1 MDSPPS
7 LPRFYTIATSWTTRV
22 ALIAA
27 IVALGG
33 CASTREE
40 GSGLIGKTLET
51 IGLRKP
57 AEEVV
62 TPRAKVIPLRLWAGA
77 NLNSG
82 TDNKSLAVVVKV
94 YRLRDGER
102 FERAPFSAFLD
113 EDAERDA
120 LGDDLISTTEIVLQ
134 PGQRH
139 EIGERLPPEAGTLGV
154 VALFRA
160 PAQGRWRLSFDALE
174 AEADGVT
181 VGLHA
186 CALTTSSNAL
196 RSSIDG
202 EPHSLTTARCVK
214 G

>member
-7 LPRFYTIATSWTTRV
+7 SPRPFPVAVSRTMTIVMMA
-22 ALIAA
+22 AA
-27 IVALGG
+27 IALGG

-40 GSGLIGKTLET
+40 GPGLIGKTLET

-57 AEEVV
+57 VEEVAA
-62 TPRAKVIPLRLWAGA
+62 PRAKMIPLRLWAGA

-82 TDNKSLAVVVKV
+82 TDNRSLAVVVKV
-94 YRLRDGER
+94 YRLRDGQR
-102 FERAPFSAFLD
+102 FEQAPFSAFLD

-120 LGDDLISTTEIVLQ
+120 LGDDLISATEIVLQ
-134 PGQRH
+134 PNQRH
-139 EIGERLPPEAGTLGV
+139 EINQRLPPEAGTLGV
-154 VALFRA
+154 VALFRS

-186 CALTTSSNAL
+186 CALTTSSAAL
-196 RSSIDG
+196 RSRIDG
-202 EPHSLTTARCVK
+202 EPHSLATARCVK

>member
-1 MDSPPS
+1 MDSPS
-7 LPRFYTIATSWTTRV
+7 SSPRSFAVAASGAMRIALV
-22 ALIAA
+22 AAA
-27 IVALGG
+27 VSLGG
-33 CASTREE
+33 CTSTPKQ

-57 AEEVV
+57 AEELAA
-62 TPRAKVIPLRLWAGA
+62 PRAKVIPLRLWAGA

-154 VALFRA
+154 VALFRS

-186 CALTTSSNAL
+186 CALTTSSTAL
-196 RSSIDG
+196 RSRIDG